1 MPHVSTQSESS
12 SSVQTQTPI
21 TGGNFQDVLAQLLE
35 KIGEFEAFDPADLF
49 NQLSEGSPFLEQL
62 SQALA
67 DSFQP
72 FVKQQLGEVQ
82 DMFRRTGNESALSG
96 TGGPNRLTQVAIPQA
111 LAAINQQFGG
121 QLTGL
126 VSSALGDLLGANQLQ
141 QQGNLGLI
149 DQLNRALGNIPTGQ
163 QTNTSGTAFS
173 RLFTH
178 QAPRLQ
184 PQAQPT
190 APGGTPPPITRPP
203 SGGGGGGG
211 GGGGFPNPGLPG
223 SSSPGPGSDVELY
236 FPPGGG
242 SPVII
247 NKTGP
252 RKPFEGPLN
261 QPGGPNEGA
270 FGPLP

>member
-149 DQLNRALGNIPTGQ
+149 DQLNRALGTIPTGQ
-163 QTNTSGTAFS
+163 QTNASQTTSGD
-173 RLFTH
+173 LFRSQGNRGAGSSSVGLTSLF
-178 QAPRLQ
+178 Q
-184 PQAQPT
+184 
-190 APGGTPPPITRPP
+190 
-203 SGGGGGGG
+203 GGGGHLQPKTQ
-211 GGGGFPNPGLPG
+211 FNPFALQNDPN
-223 SSSPGPGSDVELY
+223 SPFFISR
-236 FPPGGG
+236 
-242 SPVII
+242 SP
-247 NKTGP
+247 KTGP
-252 RKPFEGPLN
+252 
-261 QPGGPNEGA
+261 GPNNSGRRT
-270 FGPLP
+270 